1 MAEKYI
7 SFGPITNK
15 DGSLTEFTKQF
26 FGLSDVEA
34 EEKVAEARA
43 PRVED
48 MSLAPTFPDIQEE
61 LRRSGMK
68 YKASVPDRDG
78 GFIIIAYHPIS
89 GHYSTHATEYD
100 LKGVCWG
107 HYDFPTFESARI
119 DALERALHR

>member
-26 FGLSDVEA
+26 FGLDTSKEPIPEA
-34 EEKVAEARA
+34 QTNFLEIK
-43 PRVED
+43 
-48 MSLAPTFPDIQEE
+48 IE
-61 LRRSGMK
+61 LLRSGLVFQ
-68 YKASVPDRDG
+68 ASIPDRDE

-89 GHYSTHATEYD
+89 GNYSTHATEYD

-107 HYDFPTFESARI
+107 HYDFPDFESARV